1 METANNYVLIHGKN
15 ISHNTLGGSAVVPH
29 MSIDKLFPALLECF
43 GIILC
48 GYIAG
53 RADIITES
61 QAKGLGNFVSKF
73 ALPAL
78 LFKNMVLLDFGDV
91 IWAFLWSVLIAKV
104 TVFVLVCVLTLMVA
118 SPDNRYSKAGLYA
131 IFATQSNDFALGYPI
146 VEALY
151 RSTYPEYLQYIY
163 LVAPVSLMLLN
174 PIGFALCEVQKWR
187 QASHPQHSTL
197 TIVGVVVLQVLKNP
211 VVFMVIVGII
221 AHFALGQRIPAVL
234 SEFIDGLANSFGG
247 AALFYLGLTM
257 VGQLRKLTRD
267 AGVALILLITAKLL
281 VMPLVCKDMV
291 DILDVGV
298 NSTSANHTSLSN
310 FAFLYGVFP
319 TAPSVAIYAGHYNM
333 ELEVVTSGMVISTFL
348 SAPIMYVSAWL
359 LTIPLMDPTPLVTE
373 LENVSFNISIVSL
386 VALVWTIMVMLL
398 SRKFNR
404 LPHLFALNL
413 FLAQFLVCVSMILW
427 NFLVKQEDNLIGK
440 ILTFTLLYGSLY
452 STYIWTG
459 LIPLCLALTNKD
471 DLLRL
476 RPGVFMI
483 LGWGVPFL
491 IVGGLLISGERTDTI
506 DSAFFYGR
514 AQIISTAVV
523 LAVSLV
529 LGAISLMALSQGN
542 REQRGY
548 QALNRAAVT
557 SINDELRTP
566 GGRED
571 SQQQQPQMANSSACS
586 INSDLHSL
594 SPLQTLPDMIAST
607 QREHTNSTG
616 HSGAL
621 CDEQQQGASSSEQP
635 LDLPP
640 PGLQTTDDKQT
651 VRHVLLCLLLIVS
664 LLANLSSCLWWL
676 FNKDPGRLYLELQF
690 FCAVANY
697 GQGFLSFGIFGLD
710 RHLIILPFKKRF
722 LGLWQGRDSE
732 DLSPS
737 GVPEEVR
744 LTCTQFVRYHKD
756 QCVQDIVHTR
766 RFGGGGGG
774 GGLEEEALRHSPS
787 HQPQY
792 LHPHQDP
799 QEQLNH
805 EPQNLH
811 QIHQTH
817 NPAEPFG
824 QCLLSSGFE
833 PENEHLSHISN
844 SDIPE
849 EQISQLQSNQA
860 HDPANPHHLHQH
872 DLHPQSH
879 FESVFRGSDLVGWLV
894 ERGLCAGRAEAQLYG
909 VRLQQGGVLDH
920 LTGRHSFRDKL
931 TLLYH
936 FTQGGERER
945 EEGWWQNTREED
957 ETEKEE
963 VPSGKSG

>member
-1 METANNYVLIHGKN
+1 MDLHLKE
-15 ISHNTLGGSAVVPH
+15 
-29 MSIDKLFPALLECF
+29 D
-43 GIILC
+43 
-48 GYIAG
+48 
-53 RADIITES
+53 
-61 QAKGLGNFVSKF
+61 NFVRKTDKSTSSF
-73 ALPAL
+73 
-78 LFKNMVLLDFGDV
+78 D
-91 IWAFLWSVLIAKV
+91 
-104 TVFVLVCVLTLMVA
+104 
-118 SPDNRYSKAGLYA
+118 
-131 IFATQSNDFALGYPI
+131 
-146 VEALY
+146 ALY

-174 PIGFALCEVQKWR
+174 PIGFALCEVQRWR
-187 QASHPQHSTL
+187 QASHPQRSSL
-197 TIVGVVVLQVLKNP
+197 GILGVVVLQVLKNP
-211 VVFMVIVGII
+211 IVFMVIVGII
-221 AHFALGQRIPAVL
+221 SHFALGQQIPAVL

-267 AGVALILLITAKLL
+267 TGVALILLITAKLL
-281 VMPLVCKDMV
+281 IMPLVCKDMV
-291 DILDVGV
+291 DILDTGV

-386 VALVWTIMVMLL
+386 IALVWTIAVMLL
-398 SRKFNR
+398 SRKFNK

-427 NFLVKQEDNLIGK
+427 NFLVKQEDNLLGK

-459 LIPLCLALTNKD
+459 LIPLCLALTNRD

-491 IVGGLLISGERTDTI
+491 MVGGLLISGERTDTI

-514 AQIISTAVV
+514 AQIISTAVI

-529 LGAISLMALSQGN
+529 LGAISLMGLSQGDW
-542 REQRGY
+542 EQSGY
-548 QALNRAAVT
+548 QALSRATVT
-557 SINDELRTP
+557 GINDEVRVP
-566 GGRED
+566 GGLED
-571 SQQQQPQMANSSACS
+571 SHQQQEQTQMSNSPACG
-586 INSDLHSL
+586 INSDLHGF
-594 SPLQTLPDMIAST
+594 SPLQPIPDMIAST
-607 QREHTNSTG
+607 QRDHTNSTG
-616 HSGAL
+616 HIGAL
-621 CDEQQQGASSSEQP
+621 CDGHQQSTSSSEQP
-635 LDLPP
+635 LNLPP

-710 RHLIILPFKKRF
+710 RHLIILPFKKR
-722 LGLWQGRDSE
+722 LLSLWQGRDID
-732 DLSPS
+732 DLSLS

-766 RFGGGGGG
+766 RFGGG
-774 GGLEEEALRHSPS
+774 LEDENEVLRHSSAHEPLYLNTNS
-787 HQPQY
+787 SDQAPVYADY
-792 LHPHQDP
+792 LHDSAVWTSP
-799 QEQLNH
+799 QQ
-805 EPQNLH
+805 
-811 QIHQTH
+811 
-817 NPAEPFG
+817 
-824 QCLLSSGFE
+824 
-833 PENEHLSHISN
+833 
-844 SDIPE
+844 
-849 EQISQLQSNQA
+849 
-860 HDPANPHHLHQH
+860 
-872 DLHPQSH
+872 
-879 FESVFRGSDLVGWLV
+879 
-894 ERGLCAGRAEAQLYG
+894 
-909 VRLQQGGVLDH
+909 
-920 LTGRHSFRDKL
+920 
-931 TLLYH
+931 
-936 FTQGGERER
+936 
-945 EEGWWQNTREED
+945 
-957 ETEKEE
+957 
-963 VPSGKSG
+963 

>member
-1 METANNYVLIHGKN
+1 METNSYVLIHGKN
-15 ISHNTLGGSAVVPH
+15 ISHNTPVGSAAGPH

-53 RADIITES
+53 RADIITQS

-91 IWAFLWSVLIAKV
+91 IWAFFWSVLVAKV
-104 TVFVLVCVLTLMVA
+104 AVFTLVCALTLMVA
-118 SPDNRYSKAGLYA
+118 SPDSRYSKAGLYA

-146 VEALY
+146 VDALY

-174 PIGFALCEVQKWR
+174 PIGFALCEVQRWK
-187 QASHPQHSTL
+187 QTSHSQRSSL
-197 TIVGVVVLQVLKNP
+197 GILGVVVLQVMKNP
-211 VVFMVIVGII
+211 IVFMVIVGLIS
-221 AHFALGQRIPAVL
+221 HFVLGQQIPAVL
-234 SEFIDGLANSFGG
+234 LEFIDGLANSFGG

-267 AGVALILLITAKLL
+267 DGVALILLITAKLL

-319 TAPSVAIYAGHYNM
+319 TAPSVAIYAGHYNL

-348 SAPIMYVSAWL
+348 SAPIIYVSAWL

-373 LENVSFNISIVSL
+373 LENVSFNISIICL
-386 VALVWTIMVMLL
+386 VALVWTIVVMLL

-404 LPHLFALNL
+404 LPHLFVLNL
-413 FLAQFLVCVSMILW
+413 FLAQFLVCISMILW
-427 NFLVKQEDNLIGK
+427 NFLVKQEDNLLGK

-452 STYIWTG
+452 STYVWTG
-459 LIPLCLALTNKD
+459 LIPLCLALINRD

-476 RPGVFMI
+476 RPGVFMV

-491 IVGGLLISGERTDTI
+491 MVGGLLILGERTDTI

-514 AQIISTAVV
+514 AQIITSAVV

-529 LGAISLMALSQGN
+529 LGAISLMGLSQGD
-542 REQRGY
+542 RQQPGY

-557 SINDELRTP
+557 AVTDEQRAP
-566 GGRED
+566 GGLED
-571 SQQQQPQMANSSACS
+571 PQQQTNGQTANSPACS
-586 INSDLHSL
+586 INSELHGF
-594 SPLQTLPDMIAST
+594 SPLQNIPDMIAST
-607 QREHTNSTG
+607 QREHSNSTG
-616 HSGAL
+616 HGGAA
-621 CDEQQQGASSSEQP
+621 CDAQPQSSSASEQP
-635 LDLPP
+635 LNLPP
-640 PGLQTTDDKQT
+640 PGPPTTDDRQI
-651 VRHVLLCLLLIVS
+651 VRHVLLSLLLIVS

-710 RHLIILPFKKRF
+710 RHLIILPFKKR
-722 LGLWQGRDSE
+722 LLSLWQGRDGE
-732 DLSPS
+732 EPSPS
-737 GVPEEVR
+737 AVPEEVR

-766 RFGGGGGG
+766 
-774 GGLEEEALRHSPS
+774 
-787 HQPQY
+787 
-792 LHPHQDP
+792 
-799 QEQLNH
+799 
-805 EPQNLH
+805 
-811 QIHQTH
+811 
-817 NPAEPFG
+817 
-824 QCLLSSGFE
+824 SGSGE
-833 PENEHLSHISN
+833 G
-844 SDIPE
+844 
-849 EQISQLQSNQA
+849 
-860 HDPANPHHLHQH
+860 ANP
-872 DLHPQSH
+872 STG
-879 FESVFRGSDLVGWLV
+879 ESFL
-894 ERGLCAGRAEAQLYG
+894 
-909 VRLQQGGVLDH
+909 
-920 LTGRHSFRDKL
+920 
-931 TLLYH
+931 
-936 FTQGGERER
+936 
-945 EEGWWQNTREED
+945 
-957 ETEKEE
+957 
-963 VPSGKSG
+963 

>member
-1 METANNYVLIHGKN
+1 MEIASSYVLIHGKN
-15 ISHNTLGGSAVVPH
+15 ISHNNPAGPGAGPH

-43 GIILC
+43 GIIMC
-48 GYIAG
+48 GYVAG
-53 RADIITES
+53 RTDIITES
-61 QAKGLGNFVSKF
+61 QAKGLGSFVSKF

-91 IWAFLWSVLIAKV
+91 IWAFLWSVLVAKV

-118 SPDNRYSKAGLYA
+118 SPDSRYSKAGLYA

-146 VEALY
+146 VDALY
-151 RSTYPEYLQYIY
+151 QSTYPEYLQYIY

-174 PIGFALCEVQKWR
+174 PIGFALCEVQRWR
-187 QASHPQHSTL
+187 QASHPEHSTL
-197 TIVGVVVLQVLKNP
+197 GVLGVVVLQVLKNP
-211 VVFMVIVGII
+211 IVFMVIVGIVS
-221 AHFALGQRIPAVL
+221 HFALGQKIPAVL
-234 SEFIDGLANSFGG
+234 SEFIDGLGNSFGG

-267 AGVALILLITAKLL
+267 TGVALILLITAKLL

-298 NSTSANHTSLSN
+298 NRTSANHTSLSN

-373 LENVSFNISIVSL
+373 LENVSFNISIISL

-398 SRKFNR
+398 SKKFNR

-427 NFLVKQEDNLIGK
+427 NFLVKQDDNLIGK
-440 ILTFTLLYGSLY
+440 ILTFTVLYGSLY
-452 STYIWTG
+452 STYVWAG
-459 LIPLCLALTNKD
+459 LIPLCLALTNRD

-476 RPGVFMI
+476 RPGIFMT

-491 IVGGLLISGERTDTI
+491 VVGILLIFGDRTDTI

-514 AQIISTAVV
+514 AQIISTAVL

-529 LGAISLMALSQGN
+529 LGAVSLMGLSQGD
-542 REQRGY
+542 RVQRGY
-548 QALNRAAVT
+548 QALSRAAGPT
-557 SINDELRTP
+557 TGEELMGS
-566 GGRED
+566 GGLED
-571 SQQQQPQMANSSACS
+571 QQQPQAANSCTHS
-586 INSDLHSL
+586 INSDIHGF
-594 SPLQTLPDMIAST
+594 SPVQTIPDMIAST
-607 QREHTNSTG
+607 QREHTNTQAKMLLNPG

-621 CDEQQQGASSSEQP
+621 CDGQQQSSSSSEQP

-640 PGLQTTDDKQT
+640 PGGPQSQTDDSQT
-651 VRHVLLCLLLIVS
+651 VRHILLCLLLIVS

-710 RHLIILPFKKRF
+710 RHLIILPFKNR
-722 LGLWQGRDSE
+722 LLSLWQNRDDG

-737 GVPEEVR
+737 GLPEEVR

-766 RFGGGGGG
+766 SGSG
-774 GGLEEEALRHSPS
+774 ESPQDF
-787 HQPQY
+787 QPC
-792 LHPHQDP
+792 QDVR
-799 QEQLNH
+799 
-805 EPQNLH
+805 EPQGLH
-811 QIHQTH
+811 QIDQTPD
-817 NPAEPFG
+817 PAESRG
-824 QCLLSSGFE
+824 QRLE
-833 PENEHLSHISN
+833 PENEDKAHVSS

-849 EQISQLQSNQA
+849 EQISQLQSNPA
-860 HDPANPHHLHQH
+860 HDLASNSPHLHR
-872 DLHPQSH
+872 HPQSRLR
-879 FESVFRGSDLVGWLV
+879 SVFQGSDLVDWLV

-909 VRLQQGGVLDH
+909 TRLQQGGVLDH
-920 LTGRHSFRDKL
+920 LTGQYTFRDVP
-931 TLLYH
+931 TLLYR
-936 FTQGGERER
+936 FTECSQNMREEVDGGGEK
-945 EEGWWQNTREED
+945 D
-957 ETEKEE
+957 
-963 VPSGKSG
+963 

>member
-15 ISHNTLGGSAVVPH
+15 ISHNSLASSAGPH

-53 RADIITES
+53 RADIITEN

-118 SPDNRYSKAGLYA
+118 NPDSRYSKAGLYA

-146 VEALY
+146 VDALY
-151 RSTYPEYLQYIY
+151 RTTYPEYLQYIY
-163 LVAPVSLMLLN
+163 LVAPVSLMFLN
-174 PIGFALCEVQKWR
+174 PIGFALCEVQRWR
-187 QASHPQHSTL
+187 QASQPQRSTISIL
-197 TIVGVVVLQVLKNP
+197 GVVVVQVLKNP
-211 VVFMVIVGII
+211 IVFMVMVGIVS
-221 AHFALGQRIPAVL
+221 HFALDQRIPAVL

-267 AGVALILLITAKLL
+267 TGVALILLITAKLL

-319 TAPSVAIYAGHYNM
+319 TAPSVAIYAAQYNM

-373 LENVSFNISIVSL
+373 LQNVSFNISVISL
-386 VALVWTIMVMLL
+386 VALVWTIAVMLL
-398 SRKFNR
+398 SKKFNR

-427 NFLVKQEDNLIGK
+427 NFLVKQEDNLLGQV
-440 ILTFTLLYGSLY
+440 LTFTLLYGSLY

-459 LIPLCLALTNKD
+459 KCVYVD

-491 IVGGLLISGERTDTI
+491 IVGGLLMAGERMTDTI

-514 AQIISTAVV
+514 AQVRNIFF
-523 LAVSLV
+523 
-529 LGAISLMALSQGN
+529 
-542 REQRGY
+542 
-548 QALNRAAVT
+548 
-557 SINDELRTP
+557 
-566 GGRED
+566 
-571 SQQQQPQMANSSACS
+571 CS
-586 INSDLHSL
+586 
-594 SPLQTLPDMIAST
+594 
-607 QREHTNSTG
+607 

-621 CDEQQQGASSSEQP
+621 YDGQQQSASSMEQP

-640 PGLQTTDDKQT
+640 PGLEAHDDKQT

-676 FNKDPGRLYLELQF
+676 FNRDPGRLYLELQF

-710 RHLIILPFKKRF
+710 RHLILLPFKKRL

-732 DLSPS
+732 ELSPS
-737 GVPEEVR
+737 VVPEEVR
-744 LTCTQFVRYHKD
+744 LTCTQFVRYHKE
-756 QCVQDIVHTR
+756 QCVQDIVHTHR
-766 RFGGGGGG
+766 YKGAAAAGG
-774 GGLEEEALRHSPS
+774 
-787 HQPQY
+787 
-792 LHPHQDP
+792 
-799 QEQLNH
+799 
-805 EPQNLH
+805 
-811 QIHQTH
+811 
-817 NPAEPFG
+817 
-824 QCLLSSGFE
+824 
-833 PENEHLSHISN
+833 
-844 SDIPE
+844 
-849 EQISQLQSNQA
+849 
-860 HDPANPHHLHQH
+860 
-872 DLHPQSH
+872 
-879 FESVFRGSDLVGWLV
+879 VGSDLVDWLV
-894 ERGLCAGRAEAQLYG
+894 GRGLCADRGEARLYG
-909 VRLQQGGVLDH
+909 GQLQQGGVLHH
-920 LTGRHSFRDKL
+920 LTHEFGFKDDP
-931 TLLYH
+931 TLLYC
-936 FTQGGERER
+936 FTQQRGIFKMMLHSTKLPEQSRDTKER
-945 EEGWWQNTREED
+945 
-957 ETEKEE
+957 K
-963 VPSGKSG
+963 KL

>member
-1 METANNYVLIHGKN
+1 METTNSYVLIHGKN
-15 ISHNTLGGSAVVPH
+15 ISHNTLAGTAGVPH

-53 RADIITES
+53 RADVITENQS
-61 QAKGLGNFVSKF
+61 KGLGNFVSKF

-91 IWAFLWSVLIAKV
+91 IWAFLWSVLVAKV
-104 TVFVLVCVLTLMVA
+104 TVFVLVCVLTLIVA
-118 SPDNRYSKAGLYA
+118 GPENRYSKAGLYA

-146 VEALY
+146 VDALY

-187 QASHPQHSTL
+187 QSSHPQHSTL
-197 TIVGVVVLQVLKNP
+197 AILGVVVLQVLKNP
-211 VVFMVIVGII
+211 IVFMVMVGII
-221 AHFALGQRIPAVL
+221 SHFALGQRIPAVL
-234 SEFIDGLANSFGG
+234 SQFIDGLANSFGG

-267 AGVALILLITAKLL
+267 TGVALILLITAKLL

-291 DILDVGV
+291 NILDVGV
-298 NSTSANHTSLSN
+298 NSTNANHTSLSN

-319 TAPSVAIYAGHYNM
+319 TAPSVAIYAAHYNM

-348 SAPIMYVSAWL
+348 SAPIIYVSAWL

-386 VALVWTIMVMLL
+386 VALVWTIAVMLL

-427 NFLVKQEDNLIGK
+427 NFLVKQDDNLVGK

-452 STYIWTG
+452 STYVWTG
-459 LIPLCLALTNKD
+459 LIPLCLALTTRD

-491 IVGGLLISGERTDTI
+491 VVGGLLIAGERTDTM

-529 LGAISLMALSQGN
+529 LGAVSLMGLSQGD
-542 REQRGY
+542 REQQGY
-548 QALNRAAVT
+548 EALSRAAGT
-557 SINDELRTP
+557 GPIDELRTP
-566 GGRED
+566 GGLED
-571 SQQQQPQMANSSACS
+571 PQQQTQLPNSPVGS
-586 INSDLHSL
+586 INSDLHSF
-594 SPLQTLPDMIAST
+594 SPVQTLPDMIAST
-607 QREHTNSTG
+607 QREHTNSTD
-616 HSGAL
+616 HSGAP
-621 CDEQQQGASSSEQP
+621 CDRLQPSSSEQP
-635 LDLPP
+635 LNLPP
-640 PGLQTTDDKQT
+640 PGLQPTDDKQT

-710 RHLIILPFKKRF
+710 RHLIILPFKKR
-722 LGLWQGRDSE
+722 LRNLWQGRDSE

-737 GVPEEVR
+737 AVPEEVR

-756 QCVQDIVHTR
+756 QCVQDVLHTG
-766 RFGGGGGG
+766 RFGGGR
-774 GGLEEEALRHSPS
+774 GLEEEEEEDGLPRPPPS
-787 HQPQY
+787 HQP
-792 LHPHQDP
+792 LHTHQD
-799 QEQLNH
+799 
-805 EPQNLH
+805 LH
-811 QIHQTH
+811 QIHQNH
-817 NPAEPFG
+817 DPAESCG
-824 QCLLSSGFE
+824 QYSLPSRPG
-833 PENEHLSHISN
+833 PELETEHQTNIPDP
-844 SDIPE
+844 DIPE
-849 EQISQLQSNQA
+849 EQIPQLPSDEA
-860 HDPANPHHLHQH
+860 HDPATPQHRHQQVPASCPSR
-872 DLHPQSH
+872 PQPRP
-879 FESVFRGSDLVGWLV
+879 EGVFRGSDLVDWLV

-909 VRLQQGGVLDH
+909 DRLQRGGVFDP
-920 LTGRHSFRDKL
+920 LTGRHSFRDEV

-936 FTQGGERER
+936 FTQGGG
-945 EEGWWQNTREED
+945 EGRSQD
-957 ETEKEE
+957 M
-963 VPSGKSG
+963 

>member
-1 METANNYVLIHGKN
+1 METANSYVLIHGKN
-15 ISHNTLGGSAVVPH
+15 ISHNAPAGPAAGPH

-78 LFKNMVLLDFGDV
+78 LFKNMVLLDFGNV
-91 IWAFLWSVLIAKV
+91 IWAFLWSVLVAKV

-118 SPDNRYSKAGLYA
+118 SPDSRYSKAGLYA

-146 VEALY
+146 VDALY

-174 PIGFALCEVQKWR
+174 PIGFALCEVQRWR
-187 QASHPQHSTL
+187 QASHPQHGTAGIL
-197 TIVGVVVLQVLKNP
+197 GVVVLQVLKNP
-211 VVFMVIVGII
+211 IVFMVLVGII
-221 AHFALGQRIPAVL
+221 SHFALGQRIPAVL

-267 AGVALILLITAKLL
+267 TGVALILLITAKLL

-386 VALVWTIMVMLL
+386 VALVWTIAVMLL

-404 LPHLFALNL
+404 LPHLFVLNL

-427 NFLVKQEDNLIGK
+427 NFLVKQEDNLVGK

-459 LIPLCLALTNKD
+459 LIPLCLALTNRD

-491 IVGGLLISGERTDTI
+491 MVGGLLVSGERTETI

-529 LGAISLMALSQGN
+529 LGAVSLMGLSQGE
-542 REQRGY
+542 REQSGY
-548 QALNRAAVT
+548 QALSRAAVT
-557 SINDELRTP
+557 GVGDELRAP
-566 GGRED
+566 AGLED
-571 SQQQQPQMANSSACS
+571 PPQQQQQQQQQTQVANSPACS
-586 INSDLHSL
+586 INSDLHSF
-594 SPLQTLPDMIAST
+594 SPLQPIPDMIAST

-621 CDEQQQGASSSEQP
+621 CDGQQQQSSSSSEQP
-635 LDLPP
+635 LNLPP
-640 PGLQTTDDKQT
+640 PGPPAAADDKQT
-651 VRHVLLCLLLIVS
+651 VRHVLLCLLLFVS

-710 RHLIILPFKKRF
+710 RHLIILPFKKR
-722 LGLWQGRDSE
+722 LLSLWQGREPE

-766 RFGGGGGG
+766 
-774 GGLEEEALRHSPS
+774 
-787 HQPQY
+787 
-792 LHPHQDP
+792 
-799 QEQLNH
+799 
-805 EPQNLH
+805 
-811 QIHQTH
+811 
-817 NPAEPFG
+817 
-824 QCLLSSGFE
+824 SG
-833 PENEHLSHISN
+833 SG
-844 SDIPE
+844 
-849 EQISQLQSNQA
+849 
-860 HDPANPHHLHQH
+860 
-872 DLHPQSH
+872 
-879 FESVFRGSDLVGWLV
+879 ESVNAS
-894 ERGLCAGRAEAQLYG
+894 
-909 VRLQQGGVLDH
+909 
-920 LTGRHSFRDKL
+920 TGESFL
-931 TLLYH
+931 
-936 FTQGGERER
+936 
-945 EEGWWQNTREED
+945 
-957 ETEKEE
+957 
-963 VPSGKSG
+963 